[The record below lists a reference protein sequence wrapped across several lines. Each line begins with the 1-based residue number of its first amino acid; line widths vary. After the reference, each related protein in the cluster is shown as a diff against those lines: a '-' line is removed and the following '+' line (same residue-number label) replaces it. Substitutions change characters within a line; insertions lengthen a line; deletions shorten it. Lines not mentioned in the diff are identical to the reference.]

1 MRTSFKRAIRSAQTA
16 LVVALLAFSMSQVF
30 AATGQP
36 GDVDL
41 SPTPPDLDAS
51 VDPNIVVSFDDSGSM
66 ASNFMGDNRPF
77 DNALWSAAT
86 TNPWRCAGRIGKAG
100 HISAVEPDFAAVDA
114 IEPGDQMQQR
124 ALAGAGF
131 A

>member
-1 MRTSFKRAIRSAQTA
+1 MRTSFKRAIRSARTA
-16 LVVALLAFSMSQVF
+16 LIVASLAFSMSQVF

-51 VDPNIVVSFDDSGSM
+51 VDPNIVVTFDDSGSM

-77 DNALWSAAT
+77 DQGSWSG
-86 TNPWRCAGRIGKAG
+86 PWRCAGRIGD
-100 HISAVEPDFAAVDA
+100 VLDA
-114 IEPGDQMQQR
+114 FHAKGMNGVYYNPGVLYTPPSFEDNT
-124 ALAGAGF
+124 
-131 A
+131 